1 VNFARFFV
9 EKCKEAGIATFYW
22 MGLSD
27 RNDRENLKWTMPDL
41 KDAIIKGYYG
51 DAGYTSIENVTVAS
65 SAKPRKQIENG
76 KVVIV
81 KGENKYTVAGTRLK

>member
-1 VNFARFFV
+1 
-9 EKCKEAGIATFYW
+9 
-22 MGLSD
+22 
-27 RNDRENLKWTMPDL
+27 MPDL

-51 DAGYTSIENVTVAS
+51 DAGYTSIENASVAS
-65 SAKPRKQIENG
+65 SAKPRKQIDNG

>member
-1 VNFARFFV
+1 
-9 EKCKEAGIATFYW
+9 

-27 RNDRENLKWTMPDL
+27 EKDRSDLKWTMPDL

-51 DAGYTSIENVTVAS
+51 DAGYTSIENVSVAS